1 MKKIFLLICA
11 AAALLVSCT
20 KDLENRVGA
29 LEQDVQTLQQQITE
43 LTEKLN
49 KDVDDLKKL
58 IEALQNNVYVTSVTE
73 IKEDGKVVGYT
84 IALTKGQAITIY
96 HGTNGKDGYN
106 GLDGA
111 NGKDGKDGKDAV
123 TPTVGVIV
131 EGGVYYW
138 AVNGVALTDAEGNKI
153 PVYAETDAPEF
164 KYEDGKWW
172 ISTDGTWNPLV
183 SAGTGESVFADV
195 QYDDASVTFV
205 LADGTELVLPRQA
218 AFSLN
223 IANTEVVVLPG
234 ETVKVAYTITG
245 ATETTTVYA
254 VADGGYTVKVE
265 AAGVSGGNLTITAP
279 SPLTDGKVVV
289 FAGNNT
295 QAAMQVLT
303 FEEGALTIEGE
314 KYDVAKEGGNIE
326 IPVLTN
332 LDYEVEISAGW
343 LTFIETKAMR
353 NETLVLNAAA
363 NSGAPRKAEVT
374 IKSAGQVWCTFTVA
388 QEGVAVEGGVAVE
401 DLIGNWTVAYISG
414 AGANLSYTMPI
425 EASDDESKGNLILK
439 RWFNQAK
446 AQQDETIYATFD
458 AAAMTL
464 SIVSDQKI
472 KGSYGDPGK
481 AKDKSGNYL
490 DPIVFEVSADGKTL
504 SIDAKVEFG
513 TYYLGQF
520 TSFGN
525 NYSLTKQE

>member
-20 KDLENRVGA
+20 KDLEDRVGA
-29 LEQDVQTLQQQITE
+29 LEQDVQALQQQITE

-138 AVNGVALTDAEGNKI
+138 AVNGVALTDADGNKI

-172 ISTDGTWNPLV
+172 ISTDGTWSPLV
-183 SAGTGESVFADV
+183 SAGTGESVFSDV

-223 IANTEVVVLPG
+223 IANTEVVILPG
-234 ETVKVAYTITG
+234 ETIKVAYTITG

-265 AAGVSGGNLTITAP
+265 ADGVAGGNLAITAP

-295 QAAMQVLT
+295 QAAMQILT

-314 KYDVAKEGGNIE
+314 KYDVTKEGGNIE

-343 LTFIETKAMR
+343 LTFVETKAMR

-446 AQQDETIYATFD
+446 QHQDETIYATFD